1 MNSVILIGRLTAKP
15 ELSSTATGT
24 NVCKF
29 TLAVDGSKKDDTD
42 FLDVTA
48 FNKTAENL
56 SQYKDKGDL
65 IAVKGR
71 LKKDVW
77 KDNNG
82 QSRSRTYV
90 IAGEVQ
96 FLSSSKSKQDI
107 QENLSAEEVDEIYQ
121 EYKDDLPF

>member
-15 ELSSTATGT
+15 ELSSTATGAS
-24 NVCKF
+24 VCKF

-82 QSRSRTYV
+82 QTRSRTYV

-96 FLSSSKSKQDI
+96 FLSSSRNQQDI
-107 QENLSAEEVDEIYQ
+107 QNNLSAEEVEKIYE
-121 EYKDDLPF
+121 EYNDDLPF